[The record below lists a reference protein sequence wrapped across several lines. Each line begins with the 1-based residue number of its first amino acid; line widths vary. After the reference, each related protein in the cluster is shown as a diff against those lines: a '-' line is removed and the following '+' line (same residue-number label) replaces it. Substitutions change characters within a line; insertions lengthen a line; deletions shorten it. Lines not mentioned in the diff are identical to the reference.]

1 MLIDRD
7 YYFQKIKNYLG
18 NPVIKV
24 ITGMRRSGKSFFL
37 KEIIQELKKKKIAS
51 KNIIYIDKESTEFDL
66 IRDYRDLDQYIQQ
79 KFSDECESPRYVLVD
94 EIQEIN
100 GWEKCIRSIAK
111 QEQAEIFITGSNAYL
126 LSSELA
132 TYISGRYIEFPI
144 YPLSFREFIKFREVS
159 TKSSVKNLEDEF
171 QLYIKF
177 GGLPGLHNSSLD
189 ESISYPYISSIL
201 NTVILKDIIA
211 RNQIREYASFENI
224 LKFVFDNIGS
234 TFSAKSIS
242 DYLKS
247 QNIKVTVETIQNY
260 LSFLEAAYVIYKARR
275 YDLQGKRHLEIHEKY
290 YLADL
295 GLRHALLG
303 YKSSDIN
310 DYLENIVYIELKRRG
325 YEVSIG
331 KIGTLEIDFI
341 ATKATEKLY
350 VQVTYLLA
358 SEEVAE
364 REFKPLQKIKDNYPK
379 YVFSMDK
386 FYGEMFEGI
395 RRLNIIDWLM
405 NDEVL

>member
-1 MLIDRD
+1 MLINRD
-7 YYFQKIKNYLG
+7 NYYQKIKNYMG

-37 KEIIQELKKKKIAS
+37 KEIIQELKKKKIPV
-51 KNIIYIDKESTEFDL
+51 KNILYIDKEATEFDF
-66 IRDYRDLDQYIQQ
+66 IRNYKDLDQYIHENLLLGES
-79 KFSDECESPRYVLVD
+79 KSPRYILID
-94 EIQEIN
+94 EIQEIEN
-100 GWEKCIRSIAK
+100 WEKCIRSIAK

-132 TYISGRYIEFPI
+132 TFISGRYIEFPI
-144 YPLSFREFIKFREVS
+144 YPLSFKEFIKFREV
-159 TKSSVKNLEDEF
+159 KAPVKNLEDEF
-171 QLYIKF
+171 LIYIKF

-189 ESISYPYISSIL
+189 ETISYPYISSIL
-201 NTVILKDIIA
+201 NTVILKDIVA

-247 QNIKVTVETIQNY
+247 QNIKVTIETIQNY
-260 LSFLEAAYVIYKARR
+260 LSFLEAAYVVYKARR

-331 KIGTLEIDFI
+331 KIGNLEIDFI
-341 ATKATEKLY
+341 ATKATEKIY

-358 SEEVAE
+358 SEDVVE

-379 YVFSMDK
+379 YVLSMDK

-395 RRLNIIDWLM
+395 KRLNIIDWLLE
-405 NDEVL
+405 DVV